1 MNYLNSYEL
10 FIINESFDCKLY
22 ESKLTR
28 IYRDIQKDIT
38 KRLGLNL
45 YLVGTFQMGIVALCP
60 VVEALLKNS
69 QITVTKEQVVLLT
82 IFAITQILNLMH
94 EDVEKLRKELQQDG
108 IIHLVQK
115 VKDTLLS
122 LNKIFT
128 FVARAF
134 GKIVNVF
141 TDLIGY
147 LSLAI
152 PLYMV
157 IVEMI
162 SADGL
167 NIDTFQQKVALL
179 GVGVGTFTIKSI
191 IREVS
196 NKIKEKKAKQTKE
209 YVSEQ
214 KIFEQEDDTT
224 VISAF
229 PGMRLISGF
238 PGIGKSHFFRVMQKD
253 GSKKVLDSDSTNFSW
268 IEKGVRNPDFPN
280 NYINHI
286 KNNMDKA
293 DIILISSHDVVR
305 NALVQ
310 NKIPF
315 ILVYP
320 DRNIKEEY
328 IARYRQRGSD
338 EKFVKLLEDNW
349 DKFIDDCEK
358 QKGCKH
364 VIIHSGEYLSD
375 KIDELS

>member
-1 MNYLNSYEL
+1 MNYLNSYEM
-10 FIINESFDCKLY
+10 FIINESFDYKLY
-22 ESKLTR
+22 ESELTR

-60 VVEALLKNS
+60 VVDALLKNS
-69 QITVTKEQVVLLT
+69 QITVTKDQVVLLT

-94 EDVEKLRKELQQDG
+94 DDVEKLRKELQQDG
-108 IIHLVQK
+108 IVHLAQK
-115 VKDTLLS
+115 VKETLLS

-162 SADGL
+162 SVEGL

-196 NKIKEKKAKQTKE
+196 NKIKERKAKHTKNC
-209 YVSEQ
+209 V
-214 KIFEQEDDTT
+214 
-224 VISAF
+224 
-229 PGMRLISGF
+229 
-238 PGIGKSHFFRVMQKD
+238 
-253 GSKKVLDSDSTNFSW
+253 
-268 IEKGVRNPDFPN
+268 
-280 NYINHI
+280 
-286 KNNMDKA
+286 
-293 DIILISSHDVVR
+293 
-305 NALVQ
+305 
-310 NKIPF
+310 
-315 ILVYP
+315 
-320 DRNIKEEY
+320 
-328 IARYRQRGSD
+328 
-338 EKFVKLLEDNW
+338 
-349 DKFIDDCEK
+349 
-358 QKGCKH
+358 
-364 VIIHSGEYLSD
+364 
-375 KIDELS
+375 